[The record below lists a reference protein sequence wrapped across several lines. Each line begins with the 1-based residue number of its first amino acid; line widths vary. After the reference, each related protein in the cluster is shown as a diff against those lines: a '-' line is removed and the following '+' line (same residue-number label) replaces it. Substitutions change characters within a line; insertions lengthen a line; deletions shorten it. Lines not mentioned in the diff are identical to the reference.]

1 MYLEIKKV
9 SNSIGGYNIMS
20 EILREFNKINI
31 EELDRSLPEEY
42 DAELS
47 RLDNG
52 KLYSPLLDNFKDEDK
67 ITLQGY
73 KLLTLEQMNTK
84 LTLKERRYYVN
95 YLLKIYQEIESSQR
109 LNFIYDYLQLIG
121 SPNPKNIYE
130 KLEEYQL
137 CKKYPKYFIQNY
149 VKLELPGQEVNFILN
164 ATQHAFIDAIMNH
177 HFVRV
182 LKSRQIGISTIQ
194 QAILAHNLTFYTGIE
209 QGVIS
214 KDQMEASNFQQVTK
228 KMMRNLPSWLFPEF
242 ELDNVFTT
250 YTKKTD
256 NYLRT
261 GSVKIDE
268 PNKLFRGRPLT
279 ILVIDE
285 QAFIK
290 KLEQALTGILPS
302 VSRAQQN
309 AKRRNI
315 PYYISE
321 ISTPNGTFGI
331 GKIFYEHVMESLRG
345 DTIYKL
351 LQLHWSQVPEFQ
363 DDPTWYE
370 NQKKKYKNNQR
381 LLNQEFELK
390 FLGSQSAIFD
400 DDVIEKLQNY
410 CSFTNIQEA
419 YNFYFKRRNYELD
432 KMEVKKQ
439 KLHSDLINNKFTDEQ
454 FIDLQDNQLHIFKK
468 PQPGHKYVYGIDVA
482 TQTGSDNSV
491 VVIMDYHTREVS
503 AVFLGKLSM
512 KNFTQQ
518 IEWIVTNLY
527 TNCKIFP
534 ENNGV
539 GKGLQE
545 ELEKSKIIYPKLYY
559 TVKYN
564 KDGTK
569 ITSKQVGIN
578 NNATL
583 RPILMDLV
591 FEFVNDNY
599 DKIYSKLLAMQLI
612 ALERDKSGKVIGNKD
627 DIVLQFSFALYQ
639 MEYNLFNKR
648 DAFNI
653 TYNENDI
660 NAIQTII
667 EEDDYTNETKYDIK
681 ETYKQLENH
690 INKLNNNKD
699 NTSTDDELIMIDED
713 KEDIYNEKIK
723 QNEPLKILEDEPEDL
738 DWISSIVED

>member
-1 MYLEIKKV
+1 
-9 SNSIGGYNIMS
+9 MS
-20 EILREFNKINI
+20 EILREFNKIDI
-31 EELDRSLPEEY
+31 DELDRSLPEEY
-42 DAELS
+42 DEELS

-52 KLYSPLLDNFKDEDK
+52 KLYSPLLDNFKDKDK
-67 ITLQGY
+67 LTLQGY
-73 KLLTLEQMNTK
+73 TLLTLEQMNTK

-109 LNFIYDYLQLIG
+109 LNFIYDYFQLIG
-121 SPNPKNIYE
+121 SPQPKNMYE

-149 VKLELPGQEVNFILN
+149 IKLELPGQTANFILN
-164 ATQHAFIDAIMNH
+164 ATQHAFIDAIMNQ

-182 LKSRQIGISTIQ
+182 LKSRQIGTSTVQ
-194 QAILAHNLTFYTGIE
+194 QAMLAHNLTFYTGIE

-228 KMMRNLPSWLFPEF
+228 KMMRSLPQWLFPEF

-345 DTIYKL
+345 DPLYKL

-363 DDPTWYE
+363 DDPEWYE
-370 NQKKKYKNNQR
+370 TQKKKYKNNPR

-400 DDVIEKLQNY
+400 DDIIEKLQNY
-410 CSFTNIQEA
+410 CMFTNIEEA

-439 KLHSDLINNKFTDEQ
+439 KLHPELVNNKFTDEQ
-454 FIDLQDNQLHIFKK
+454 YIDLQDNQLHIFKK

-482 TQTGSDNSV
+482 TQTGADNSSI
-491 VVIMDYHTREVS
+491 VIMDYHTREIV

-518 IEWIVTNLY
+518 IEWIVSNLY

-545 ELEKSKIIYPKLYY
+545 ELEKSKILYPKLYY

-591 FEFVNDNY
+591 YEFVNSNY

-612 ALERDKSGKVIGNKD
+612 ALERDNSGKIVGDKD

-639 MEYNLFNKR
+639 MDYNLFNKR
-648 DAFNI
+648 DSFYT

-660 NAIQTII
+660 QAIETII
-667 EEDDYTNETKYDIK
+667 EEDDYSNEANYDIVT
-681 ETYKQLENH
+681 TYQKLTEH
-690 INKLNNNKD
+690 IKRFNTNKKNM
-699 NTSTDDELIMIDED
+699 SIDDELITIEENIDD
-713 KEDIYNEKIK
+713 DYNKEKFYHT
-723 QNEPLKILEDEPEDL
+723 PLKLLEDQPDDI
-738 DWISSIVED
+738 DWISSIIDD